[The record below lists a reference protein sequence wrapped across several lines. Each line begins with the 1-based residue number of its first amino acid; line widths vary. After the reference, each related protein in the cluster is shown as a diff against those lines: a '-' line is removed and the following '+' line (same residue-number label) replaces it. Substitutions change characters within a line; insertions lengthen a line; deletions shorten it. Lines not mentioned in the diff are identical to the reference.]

1 MILCLVKCLKSD
13 RPTALLNGCSEHSC
27 IISIFCVSFDS
38 VFIVINIFPFYAQ
51 VKKNFFKVLCVF
63 HISAS
68 NYYFFINQKIISLS
82 IRKLCQGQSLI
93 SERTL
98 IEMFH
103 LSQCIIDI
111 HYTAQCHIF
120 LPFHTV
126 CGVLKAR
133 TLKWFAIAFSIYYIL
148 RIKLLK
154 MALSSYQNVLYMSD
168 SKIIGLYHVLL
179 CI

>member
-1 MILCLVKCLKSD
+1 MANHFSV
-13 RPTALLNGCSEHSC
+13 PALR
-27 IISIFCVSFDS
+27 
-38 VFIVINIFPFYAQ
+38 
-51 VKKNFFKVLCVF
+51 KKNFFKVLHVF

-68 NYYFFINQKIISLS
+68 NYYFFVNQKITISV
-82 IRKLCQGQSLI
+82 QGLGLI

-103 LSQCIIDI
+103 LSQFIIDM
-111 HYTAQCHIF
+111 HYTVWYHIF

-126 CGVLKAR
+126 CGFLKAG

-148 RIKLLK
+148 RMKLLK

-179 CI
+179 CIWPN